1 MTQLDLNTLFSLK
14 GKIALITG
22 GSRGIG
28 RMIAQGF
35 LQAGA
40 KVYITARKKADCEET
55 AKELS
60 AFGPC
65 IAIPSDIGTAQG
77 RAALLKA
84 FSEKEDKLHIL
95 INNAGTNWGNVFDQ
109 YPDEAF
115 EKVLQMNSSSL
126 RQR

>member
-1 MTQLDLNTLFSLK
+1 MTQLDLNTLFSLT

-60 AFGPC
+60 SFGPC
-65 IAIPSDIGTAQG
+65 TAIPTDISTAEG

-84 FSEKEDKLHIL
+84 YCEKEDKLHIL
-95 INNAGTNWGNVFDQ
+95 INNAGTNWGNVFD
-109 YPDEAF
+109 
-115 EKVLQMNSSSL
+115 
-126 RQR
+126 